1 LAQLETRLDKWLF
14 AIRNL
19 SRLDTA
25 PAPLAEEVFRRF
37 FEAAEIAQ
45 LDPEER
51 DAYEQS
57 LKYYRDLNNVVAT
70 AREEG
75 AQEIAQRMKVQVA
88 EAQARAEEERRQKE
102 VAQTQAQEE
111 RRQKEE
117 ERRQKD
123 EALAELARLKQR
135 LFEEGK

>member
-1 LAQLETRLDKWLF
+1 M
-14 AIRNL
+14 
-19 SRLDTA
+19 
-25 PAPLAEEVFRRF
+25 RF

-70 AREEG
+70 AREE
-75 AQEIAQRMKVQVA
+75 AAEETAQRMKVQVA

-102 VAQTQAQEE
+102 VAQTQAED
-111 RRQKEE
+111 

-135 LFEEGK
+135 LLEEGK